1 MSIGLVQK
9 CCLRIDLDD
18 YESDY
23 DILPRKNGK
32 VTMEIKRS
40 AVLTTDNFKAVNNL
54 NPIYMKDIFTPK
66 LHPKIRSNDILAKHV
81 HAIN

>member
-9 CCLRIDLDD
+9 CCLTIDLDG

-32 VTMEIKRS
+32 VTVEIKRL
-40 AVLTTDNFKAVNNL
+40 AVLTIDSFKTVNNL
-54 NPIYMKDIFTPK
+54 NPNYMKDIFTPK
-66 LHPKIRSNDILAKHV
+66 LHPKIRSNGILAKHV

>member
-9 CCLRIDLDD
+9 CCLTIDLDG

-32 VTMEIKRS
+32 VTVEIKRL
-40 AVLTTDNFKAVNNL
+40 AVLTIDSFKTVNNL
-54 NPIYMKDIFTPK
+54 NPNYMKDIFTPK
-66 LHPKIRSNDILAKHV
+66 IYSHQNYILR
-81 HAIN
+81 